1 MSYNYSNMHLSFQS
15 LKIPP
20 SGNPR
25 ALDRRPCPWGG
36 EFKPCLAG
44 MENLTGSGVKSFQRK
59 TRVLYFNMVMFKGKE
74 LTLASER
81 LRRKGL
87 QGLSLKTRSMRVGE
101 GGEDFEASNR
111 STHQ

>member
-1 MSYNYSNMHLSFQS
+1 
-15 LKIPP
+15 
-20 SGNPR
+20 
-25 ALDRRPCPWGG
+25 
-36 EFKPCLAG
+36 
-44 MENLTGSGVKSFQRK
+44 
-59 TRVLYFNMVMFKGKE
+59 MVMFKGKE

-87 QGLSLKTRSMRVGE
+87 QGLSLKTRSMRVGKGVGG